1 MPHQPTDSEVSLFDI
16 TPNGD
21 PLSAAALAVALPPPR
36 VTADWLLDQ
45 RVLLPEEW
53 DDLPAADRAGL
64 SAGSPDGLLAGLADR
79 GLLTPF
85 QVDAIRRGSGAEL
98 VIGHYRLLD
107 ILGQGGM
114 GTVYRAE
121 HLHLRRPVA
130 IKVMTRAVG
139 MNPRLL
145 RRFDAEARAVAR
157 LRHPNIVTCFDA
169 GRHAPPGAGPARDY
183 FVMELIPGKD
193 LFALVR
199 DGGGPLP
206 PQRACDLFR
215 QVADALA
222 EAHRHGLIHRD
233 VKPGNVLV
241 TPDGQA
247 KVLDFGLAR
256 VPDRNV
262 TEPGTLLGTVGYMAP
277 EQARDPHAIDSRAD
291 LFGLGATMYWALTGR
306 EPYPDT
312 GNPIRDL
319 SRRMT
324 STPPPVR
331 EVRSDIPVA
340 VSDLVA
346 RLMERDP
353 DQRFPSARAAA
364 AALAGFGL
372 WLPPSPAADPAAAA
386 RRPRVL
392 LVDDDP
398 LTVKLMTA
406 LLGDGYEVRK
416 ADDGEKAL
424 EEITRDPPDLA
435 VVDVNLPGLTGA
447 EVVTRVRAGGIGSDR
462 VSVLLTSGMLPE
474 EALSGLALSG
484 ADDFLPKP
492 FKTAE
497 FASRVRA
504 LLARRAAGA
513 AAPAPES
520 LSAAPGPTVRIP
532 AAAATRAAPAAP
544 PVRPAAAVEALSV
557 AAARLLV
564 ETGLAADGYWDRM
577 TKYVRALA
585 GAVADRGEYARLK
598 DDAFLDLVAAAAPV
612 HDLGLLA
619 VPRGL
624 LLKPGQLDPG
634 EQEVLQT
641 HTTVGSDVLQAVAGR
656 LVAELPALP
665 TAAEVA
671 RSHHERWDGAGY
683 PDGLAGAE
691 IPLAARVVAVAAV
704 YEALRVRRPH
714 RPAQT
719 HAHAV
724 KIIAAESPGQFD
736 PVVLAAF
743 AAVANRFEQ
752 IHQGG

>member
-1 MPHQPTDSEVSLFDI
+1 MNHNTPDSEVSLFDI
-16 TPNGD
+16 LPAGD
-21 PLSAAALAVALPPPR
+21 PLSAAALATALPHPR

-53 DDLPAADRAGL
+53 DDLPAAERARL
-64 SAGSPDGLLAGLADR
+64 SAGSSDGLVAGLAGR

-107 ILGQGGM
+107 VLGQGGM

-130 IKVMTRAVG
+130 IKVMTRSVG
-139 MNPRLL
+139 MNARLL
-145 RRFDAEARAVAR
+145 RRFDAEARAVAK

-169 GRHAPPGAGPARDY
+169 GRHAPGAGGPGRDY

-312 GNPIRDL
+312 GNPLRDL

-331 EVRSDIPVA
+331 EVRADIPAA

-372 WLPPSPAADPAAAA
+372 WLPPAPAADPAAAPA

-406 LLGDGYEVRK
+406 LLGDGHEVR
-416 ADDGEKAL
+416 AAGDGEEAL
-424 EEITRDPPDLA
+424 AEITRDPPDLA

-447 EVVTRVRAGGIGSDR
+447 EVVTRVRAGGLGSDR

-474 EALSGLALSG
+474 EALGGLALSG

-513 AAPAPES
+513 APAADS
-520 LSAAPGPTVRIP
+520 LAVTPGPTVRIP
-532 AAAATRAAPAAP
+532 TAAVTRAAAAGPPA
-544 PVRPAAAVEALSV
+544 RPAAAVEVLSLT
-557 AAARLLV
+557 AARLLV

-577 TKYVRALA
+577 TRYVRALA

-598 DDAFLDLVAAAAPV
+598 DDAFLDLLAAAAPV

-665 TAAEVA
+665 TAAEVV

-683 PDGLAGAE
+683 PDALAGAE

-714 RPAQT
+714 RPAQS

-724 KIIAAESPGQFD
+724 KIITTESPGQFD
-736 PVVLAAF
+736 PAVVTAF

-752 IHQGG
+752 IHHGG